1 MFRCLVF
8 LIGLFAIMSVL
19 PKTAEVFAQP
29 APAQAQG
36 EPAQTEVP
44 AKLPPQNEA
53 RPLAAESAPAPGS
66 PNIDTLNAAV
76 QALDRQIKQ
85 ISEAITR
92 ERGAAPAGGVAPAGA
107 AAPAGASAPA
117 GGAASNRLDRSV
129 AIAAFIVLG
138 ICLLG
143 ALFVWRGR
151 RDQSRATAEKDLEGQ
166 RISYGFW
173 LVIGALLITFLVLVV
188 TLTAL
193 APQEP
198 KTTDVVAIIGSV
210 TGVIGTLTA
219 AFFGI
224 QAAGAGRS
232 QAMTALSDHLKT
244 QESLNAP
251 GKFEPN
257 FGPHSGGTRISITG
271 NGFTGANGANFGV
284 TPGVNFEFV
293 NDGLVRANSPLAPD
307 GVDEAKINLIFPG
320 STPPNREVGTF
331 YFYTIEPC
339 RGAAGQIVTIRGS
352 GLKDVKTV
360 KFGKAE
366 AAVPAAG
373 RSAREL
379 KVPTPPKDKGDAN
392 DVDVTL
398 IFPVEAPTNFFVV
411 GKYRY
416 ESAPQQGAGAAQQG
430 VVTP

>member
-1 MFRCLVF
+1 MFKCLAF
-8 LIGLFAIMSVL
+8 LIGLFAIVSVL

-85 ISEAITR
+85 VSEAITR
-92 ERGAAPAGGVAPAGA
+92 ERGV
-107 AAPAGASAPA
+107 APA
-117 GGAASNRLDRSV
+117 GGAASNKLDRSV
-129 AIAAFIVLG
+129 AIAAFIVLAT
-138 ICLLG
+138 CLLG
-143 ALFVWRGR
+143 ALFIWRWR
-151 RDQSRATAEKDLEGQ
+151 RDQPQATQEKDLEGL

-173 LVIGALLITFLVLVV
+173 LVVGALLITFLVLVV

-193 APQEP
+193 GPEQP

-232 QAMTALSDHLKT
+232 QAITALSDHLKG

-251 GKFEPN
+251 GKFEPSY
-257 FGPHSGGTRISITG
+257 GPHSGGTRISIAG
-271 NGFTGANGANFGV
+271 NGFTGANGTNFGV
-284 TPGVNFEFV
+284 TPGANFEFV
-293 NDGLVRANSPLAPD
+293 NDGLVRANSPRAD
-307 GVDEAKINLIFPG
+307 GVDEAKIMLVFPG

-331 YFYTIEPC
+331 YYYTVEPC
-339 RGAAGQIVTIRGS
+339 RGVQGETVTITGS
-352 GLKDVKTV
+352 GLKDVKAV
-360 KFGKAE
+360 KFGKKE
-366 AAVPAAG
+366 VPVPADPN
-373 RSAREL
+373 RSREL
-379 KVPTPPKDKGDAN
+379 KVQVPTRDDNDPV

-398 IFPVEAPTNFFVV
+398 MFPADSPTNFFVV
-411 GKYRY
+411 GKYHY
-416 ESAPQQGAGAAQQG
+416 
-430 VVTP
+430 VTQT

>member
-1 MFRCLVF
+1 MFKCLAF
-8 LIGLFAIMSVL
+8 LIGLFAMVSVL
-19 PKTAEVFAQP
+19 PETAEVFAQP
-29 APAQAQG
+29 APAQIPAQG

-92 ERGAAPAGGVAPAGA
+92 ERGAAPAGA
-107 AAPAGASAPA
+107 AAPA
-117 GGAASNRLDRSV
+117 GGAASNKLDRSV
-129 AIAAFIVLG
+129 AISAFIVLA

-143 ALFVWRGR
+143 ALFIWRWR
-151 RDQSRATAEKDLEGQ
+151 RDQPQATQEKDLEGL

-173 LVIGALLITFLVLVV
+173 LVVGALLITFLVLVV

-193 APQEP
+193 GPEQP

-244 QESLNAP
+244 QESRDSP

-257 FGPHSGGTRISITG
+257 FGPHSGDTRISITG

-284 TPGVNFEFV
+284 TPGTNFEFV
-293 NDGLVRANSPLAPD
+293 NDGLVRANSPRAPD
-307 GVDEAKINLIFPG
+307 GVDEAKIILIFPG
-320 STPPNREVGTF
+320 SNPPNREVGTF
-331 YFYTIEPC
+331 YYYTID
-339 RGAAGQIVTIRGS
+339 RGDDGQTVKIRGS
-352 GLKDVKTV
+352 GLKDVRAV
-360 KFGKAE
+360 KFGKKKE
-366 AAVPAAG
+366 VPVPA
-373 RSAREL
+373 
-379 KVPTPPKDKGDAN
+379 DAN
-392 DVDVTL
+392 RSPLTVQVPSREEAGGVDDVDVTL
-398 IFPVEAPTNFFVV
+398 IFRVDAPTNFFVI
-411 GKYRY
+411 GKYHY
-416 ESAPQQGAGAAQQG
+416 GPAAKPQDAGG
-430 VVTP
+430 S